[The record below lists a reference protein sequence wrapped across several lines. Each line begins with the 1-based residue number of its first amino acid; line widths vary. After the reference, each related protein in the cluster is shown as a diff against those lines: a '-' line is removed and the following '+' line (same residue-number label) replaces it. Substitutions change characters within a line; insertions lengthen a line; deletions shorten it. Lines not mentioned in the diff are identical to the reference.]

1 MNDEVKE
8 MMKDGL
14 NDHQIRIEMK
24 KLGMRTI
31 ADKLKD
37 MLIAGE
43 TSYEEAIRIGI
54 MED

>member
-1 MNDEVKE
+1 
-8 MMKDGL
+8 
-14 NDHQIRIEMK
+14 MK
-24 KLGMRTI
+24 KSGMRTI

-37 MLIAGE
+37 MLIAGD